1 MLKKVL
7 LSLFLY
13 ISFSCFNQVCASL
26 DDYYI
31 PDGWREVRNNLE
43 TKIINKKTKHGVY
56 FSVMAV
62 SEAFK
67 SLSKGKQNR
76 DDEYFLAKMAGNE
89 NKCKKFE
96 TKPTYQYMYE
106 CEVYPETLTS
116 FMMVRLLP
124 DRVYAVKVI
133 CDATGDV
140 KINECEL
147 SRQIIDSLEVF

>member
-89 NKCKKFE
+89 NKCKKF
-96 TKPTYQYMYE
+96 
-106 CEVYPETLTS
+106 
-116 FMMVRLLP
+116 
-124 DRVYAVKVI
+124 DRANGS
-133 CDATGDV
+133 C
-140 KINECEL
+140 
-147 SRQIIDSLEVF
+147 S